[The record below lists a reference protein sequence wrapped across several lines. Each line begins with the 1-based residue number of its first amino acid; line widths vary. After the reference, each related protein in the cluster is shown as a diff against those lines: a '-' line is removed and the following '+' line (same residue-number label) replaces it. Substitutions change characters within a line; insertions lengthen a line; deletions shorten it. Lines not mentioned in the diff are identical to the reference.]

1 MLHLFSVGLADGIES
16 FQSALEKAQRR
27 LRDAVPRLEMRAAQR
42 GAYRFFFYR
51 LPEEARSERESALE
65 AVKRQ
70 LAEVLLQFILAHHGR
85 RIVERLVRAS
95 QAQFAPEEQR
105 EICRYAV
112 ELAQEAHFKSMCE
125 AQVRQRLEAYL
136 GESSEL
142 CVDGFVRF
150 RLPEYPLLL
159 EGLVEEGAELYMND
173 VEYDEFIRVLQYF
186 VEANPPQA
194 ETVQVKFNSCGPH
207 LLLDEEGLLLQYDSI
222 DPVERT
228 TQDEYEELLICTLIN
243 LAPRKILL
251 QETEKNTSL
260 TQTLRNVFR
269 ERIEFC
275 REVPRVPAYSI
286 DRDLR

>member
-1 MLHLFSVGLADGIES
+1 MHLFSVGLADGIES
-16 FQSALEKAQRR
+16 FQSALEKAHRR
-27 LRDAVPRLEMRAAQR
+27 LRDAVPRLEICAAQR

-51 LPEEARSERESALE
+51 LLEEARGEREAVRE
-65 AVKRQ
+65 AVGRQ
-70 LAEVLLQFILAHHGR
+70 LTEVLLEFILTHHGR
-85 RIVERLVRAS
+85 KILERLVRAS
-95 QAQFAPEEQR
+95 QAHFAPEDQR

-112 ELAQEAHFKSMCE
+112 ELAQEAHFRAMCE
-125 AQVRQRLEAYL
+125 AQVRQQLEAYL
-136 GESSEL
+136 RESSEL

-159 EGLVEEGAELYMND
+159 EGLAEEGAELYMND

-194 ETVQVKFNSCGPH
+194 EIVQVKFNSCGPH
-207 LLLDEEGLLLQYDSI
+207 LLLDEAGVLLQYDFV
-222 DPVERT
+222 DTVDRT

-243 LAPRKILL
+243 LAPKKILL
-251 QETEKNTSL
+251 QETEENTSL
-260 TQTLRNVFR
+260 AETLRNVFR

-275 REVPRVPAYSI
+275 REVPRAPICSI